1 MIWNSFDEDDEDDE
15 DYARSSNL
23 SRNESR
29 GVLVTLG
36 FVPGLTVKAIPLLR
50 PKEVGSTKL

>member
-1 MIWNSFDEDDEDDE
+1 MIWNSFDEDDED
-15 DYARSSNL
+15 YAPSSNL
-23 SRNESR
+23 SRNESC

-50 PKEVGSTKL
+50 PKEVGSTNL